1 MHHRITGT
9 NGTSL
14 AYIRAGETGE
24 PVVFLHGF
32 TGTAHSHFANEIT
45 LLAPHM
51 QVYGVDLRGY
61 GASRPPNRVY
71 GVDFYQNDAADV
83 IGFLEALSLGSVHL
97 VGFSDGSE
105 TAVMVAALAPQ
116 LVKSVVA
123 WGICGR
129 ITPEMVTR
137 VRRWLPVSAWGP
149 DREAWKREIIETQG
163 VEQFEPM
170 IAGWVDAAERIAARG
185 GDILHAI
192 AHRVTCPVLIV
203 HGAADEGNPVP
214 VVQEL
219 CGRISGAELLLLD
232 GVGHS
237 VQDEAPA
244 ALHQAMR
251 RFLRIA

>member
-1 MHHRITGT
+1 
-9 NGTSL
+9 
-14 AYIRAGETGE
+14 
-24 PVVFLHGF
+24 
-32 TGTAHSHFANEIT
+32 
-45 LLAPHM
+45 
-51 QVYGVDLRGY
+51 
-61 GASRPPNRVY
+61 
-71 GVDFYQNDAADV
+71 
-83 IGFLEALSLGSVHL
+83 
-97 VGFSDGSE
+97 
-105 TAVMVAALAPQ
+105 
-116 LVKSVVA
+116 
-123 WGICGR
+123 
-129 ITPEMVTR
+129 MVTR

-237 VQDEAPA
+237 VQDEAAA